1 MIKISLFGA
10 AGRMGGAI
18 LNVLPSFK
26 NITLA
31 HAVESADFPHTGKK
45 IGKGMDL
52 EHDHSH
58 ALDDIDVAIDFT
70 WAESSITNLKFAAAS
85 HKPMVIGATG
95 HNAEQKAHILSASKI
110 IPIVLSPNM
119 SVGVNTMWKLIEEA
133 ASILDKDYK
142 IDIVESHHVHKKDA
156 PSGTAKKMIEEVGG
170 KNKEGRWMMD
180 DGREIEVR
188 SIREGDVAGDH
199 TITFTSPYEKLEIT
213 HRAFSREV
221 FAAGALK
228 AAEWVVGKRPGLY
241 GMSEVLDIVSS

>member
-26 NITLA
+26 NIALA
-31 HAVESADFPHTGKK
+31 HAVESADFPHTRKNTGKE
-45 IGKGMDL
+45 MDL

-58 ALDDIDVAIDFT
+58 AFDDIDVVIDFT
-70 WAESSITNLKFAAAS
+70 GSESSITNLKFAAAS
-85 HKPMVIGATG
+85 HKPIVIGATG

-133 ASILDKDYK
+133 ADILGKDYK
-142 IDIVESHHVHKKDA
+142 IDIVETHHVHKKDA
-156 PSGTAKKMIEEVGG
+156 PSGTAKKMIEALGG
-170 KNKEGRWMMD
+170 REKEGRWMME
-180 DGREIEVR
+180 DGREVKVR
-188 SIREGDVAGDH
+188 SVREGDVVGDH

-221 FAAGALK
+221 FAVGALK
-228 AAEWVVGKRPGLY
+228 AAEWIVGKKPGLY
-241 GMSEVLDIVSS
+241 GMENVLNTKL